1 MKTYKRKIVD
11 QRFSLHDSKIIKIQ
25 KEEDDLVFFFD
36 YGFVDIHENRMV
48 EGRLRIKGYRPDDS
62 SVYIIDYGDNLCGNP
77 GKFTG
82 KKMSLDDFIKNFNEN
97 KMTLDV
103 MTEYDAYG
111 TYVLDGFLNMDMQC
125 QEVRLEIFYLMGQV
139 YYEIG

>member
-62 SVYIIDYGDNLCGNP
+62 SVYIIDYGENLCGNP
-77 GKFTG
+77 GEFTG
-82 KKMSLDDFIKNFNEN
+82 KKMSLDDFIKDFNEN

-111 TYVLDGFLNMDMQC
+111 IYVLDGFLNMDMQC
-125 QEVRLEIFYLMGQV
+125 QEVRLEIFYWNGEVHYDMV
-139 YYEIG
+139 